1 LNSNCDQVGGCGASS
16 PQGTWLTQD
25 LATHPASCTAAAF
38 HHPLFTSS
46 TADTNIVKPFWTT
59 LYNEGA
65 DVILSGHAH
74 YYERFAPQRP
84 DGTADASYG
93 IREFVVGTGGA
104 SPDNPMRTP
113 RAMNSEVDSE
123 KPGAPGTTYYG
134 VLKLD
139 LLSGGYAW
147 ELRPRAGDA
156 LTDSGSG
163 QCHGALENAPDV
175 STNTTVTANFS
186 ETMKAATI
194 DATTFTL
201 TNTANNS
208 QLPATV
214 SYNETNNTA
223 TLTPSSALA
232 NSTTYLAT
240 VTAGAQDLA
249 GNALDQDPNTAD
261 NRAKT
266 WTFTTEA
273 LSAPSNLSAK
283 RSGSP
288 SQQRI
293 DLTWTY
299 NSSSQAGF
307 VIERSTTSSST
318 TFVPLTETAA
328 DTRSYSDSN
337 LQNKTTYY
345 YRVFAVDSTGTRSGP
360 SNVASATTK

>member
-1 LNSNCDQVGGCGASS
+1 
-16 PQGTWLTQD
+16 
-25 LATHPASCTAAAF
+25 
-38 HHPLFTSS
+38 
-46 TADTNIVKPFWTT
+46 
-59 LYNEGA
+59 
-65 DVILSGHAH
+65 
-74 YYERFAPQRP
+74 
-84 DGTADASYG
+84 
-93 IREFVVGTGGA
+93 
-104 SPDNPMRTP
+104 
-113 RAMNSEVDSE
+113 
-123 KPGAPGTTYYG
+123 
-134 VLKLD
+134 
-139 LLSGGYAW
+139 
-147 ELRPRAGDA
+147 
-156 LTDSGSG
+156 
-163 QCHGALENAPDV
+163 
-175 STNTTVTANFS
+175 
-186 ETMKAATI
+186 
-194 DATTFTL
+194 
-201 TNTANNS
+201 
-208 QLPATV
+208 
-214 SYNETNNTA
+214 
-223 TLTPSSALA
+223 LA

-261 NRAKT
+261 NQAKT

-360 SNVASATTK
+360 SNVALATTK